1 MRDLIIHSEEE
12 GAPAPWATTTTGDD
26 FSSVGEDV
34 AAVSF
39 ASSSLRLRFG
49 GGGEAIPS
57 QTKPP
62 FVSCR
67 NNTFEMIL
75 RFNLIETLNLSL
87 NWFSRQS
94 GLGTNWVS
102 WIKLGWVWGFE
113 QTPIRAKIRSMV
125 ISVEGF

>member
-1 MRDLIIHSEEE
+1 MEMRDLIIHSEEE

-39 ASSSLRLRFG
+39 VSSSLRLRFG

-75 RFNLIETLNLSL
+75 RF
-87 NWFSRQS
+87 
-94 GLGTNWVS
+94 
-102 WIKLGWVWGFE
+102 
-113 QTPIRAKIRSMV
+113 
-125 ISVEGF
+125 